1 MPCAH
6 KSSNYIYKSYR
17 MFLFYSSETDEEED
31 FSHNKMQKSKGNLTH
46 TCGKDPQS
54 RKWQHSSVVS
64 MA

>member
-1 MPCAH
+1 
-6 KSSNYIYKSYR
+6 

-31 FSHNKMQKSKGNLTH
+31 FSHNKMQKSKGNLTR

-54 RKWQHSSVVS
+54 RKWQRSSVVS